1 MLKTPK
7 QSNVRPASLQKQVCL
22 QNMKTETVN
31 EQSFLKKCVFV
42 SVRLCVGEGEF
53 V

>member
-7 QSNVRPASLQKQVCL
+7 QSNVRSESLQKQVSF

-31 EQSFLKKCVFV
+31 ELSFLKSVFV
-42 SVRLCVGEGEF
+42 SVRLCVGKREF